1 MVRKG
6 DKTVEDALAKVYPTV
21 PRSWLRELLA
31 LELQIGTIH
40 IFATQAKRHPAKRK
54 DILAAAKR
62 TGALMEAKRQVVG
75 VKIAHA
81 EARAEREG

>member
-1 MVRKG
+1 MKR
-6 DKTVEDALAKVYPTV
+6 DPSVEAALAKVYPTV

-40 IFATQAKRHPAKRK
+40 IFATQAKRHPAKRT
-54 DILAAAKR
+54 DILAAAQR
-62 TGALMEAKRQVVG
+62 TEALMEAKRQVLE

-81 EARAEREG
+81 EARAEREA